1 MNAKGHP
8 VARLWWALLV
18 WVAAR
23 PTLRRWRGDRPSIA
37 DIARRRQQTWEYAE
51 ADKQALDA
59 EPDLEGLAQAL
70 ALMRSDPEE
79 AVLQLQGLALEGSP
93 GAINAVGEHY
103 YWGRSGPRE
112 GETWFRRAFERG
124 SRRGMI
130 NYGKAL
136 YFRKDYAGAAA
147 VFRRGADED
156 WGPALYWFWR
166 AELSRDHSLETLL
179 RVRPCLERAA
189 DLGSP
194 EAAEIMAVAMLLG
207 LFGLGRMRAGWR
219 QVSKWTFEMDEP
231 PPRTNAAGDTVH

>member
-93 GAINAVGEHY
+93 RAINAVGEHY

-179 RVRPCLERAA
+179 RVRPLSGARSRS
-189 DLGSP
+189 GQS
-194 EAAEIMAVAMLLG
+194 G
-207 LFGLGRMRAGWR
+207 GGRDNGC
-219 QVSKWTFEMDEP
+219 SD
-231 PPRTNAAGDTVH
+231 AAGPLWPWPNASRLASGVQVDFRDGRASASNERRG